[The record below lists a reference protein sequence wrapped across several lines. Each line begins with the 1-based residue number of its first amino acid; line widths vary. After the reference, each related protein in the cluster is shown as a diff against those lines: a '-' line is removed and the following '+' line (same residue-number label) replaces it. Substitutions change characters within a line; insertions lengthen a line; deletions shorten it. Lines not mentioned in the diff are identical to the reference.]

1 MLQGL
6 CDSFFVFF
14 FLNEAYF
21 TLKQTYTSK
30 LKIDLSSKVY
40 MLALKSIS
48 LWGKQ
53 KRFLIPE
60 GYCCTLLETAGK
72 GPIYGK
78 STPEGGADKS
88 TMISSLTPTSFVF
101 LCRTDCPITFRTH
114 MYTQPTQ
121 S

>member
-1 MLQGL
+1 
-6 CDSFFVFF
+6 
-14 FLNEAYF
+14 
-21 TLKQTYTSK
+21 
-30 LKIDLSSKVY
+30 

-121 S
+121 SKLRDVFTAAQARLQNINFTQDHTSL